1 MSGTKHE
8 VDRNWTA
15 SEHKEDRKCS
25 SGTVLQNVQF
35 AALKE
40 REYFWKF

>member
-1 MSGTKHE
+1 MLLKNRVNGLL
-8 VDRNWTA
+8 
-15 SEHKEDRKCS
+15 RKS
-25 SGTVLQNVQF
+25 NHIALDLRDPYTVLQNVQF